1 MIECCICE
9 KKIEEVRSNN
19 AVPFKEGKCCDLC
32 NMEYVIPKR
41 MGMSVL
47 DFEITKEKEEEEDG
61 SND

>member
-9 KKIEEVRSNN
+9 KQIKEVKSHN
-19 AVPFKEGKCCDLC
+19 AYPFKEGRCCDLC

-47 DFEITKEKEEEEDG
+47 DFEITEEKEEEDG
-61 SND
+61 TNN